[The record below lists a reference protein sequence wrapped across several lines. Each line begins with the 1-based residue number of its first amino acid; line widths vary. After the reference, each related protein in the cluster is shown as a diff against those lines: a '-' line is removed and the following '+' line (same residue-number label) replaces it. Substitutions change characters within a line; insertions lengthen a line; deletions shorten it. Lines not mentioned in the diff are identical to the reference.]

1 MEKLRKGQR
10 IVNWM
15 HDNDKI
21 ADQYPH
27 LQAVVADF
35 TRKLFYM
42 DDKEFDSL
50 FGDEDNETS

>member
-42 DDKEFDSL
+42 NDKEFDSL
-50 FGDEDNETS
+50 FGENAE

>member
-35 TRKLFYM
+35 TRM
-42 DDKEFDSL
+42 D
-50 FGDEDNETS
+50 ETRVSFRCISKTTTKTSRSC